1 MNTSPERDYLV
12 DQEQTNYQCI
22 PVYVQSIH
30 SVYSLSVEII
40 EIVISE
46 ARLIGTGKKFKRMII
61 QNLNSAL
68 EGVFVLIFKL
78 TLLKRLTVY
87 QCVNAVSCHSIKS
100 HQSHNRVLFD
110 DYWA

>member
-1 MNTSPERDYLV
+1 MYSLYR
-12 DQEQTNYQCI
+12 
-22 PVYVQSIH
+22 
-30 SVYSLSVEII
+30 VYSVSVEII

-87 QCVNAVSCHSIKS
+87 QCVNALSRHSIKS
-100 HQSHNRVLFD
+100 HQSHNRVIFD
-110 DYWA
+110 DYRAQGSKSC

>member
-87 QCVNAVSCHSIKS
+87 QCA
-100 HQSHNRVLFD
+100 
-110 DYWA
+110 

>member
-1 MNTSPERDYLV
+1 MNTSPKRDFLAGR
-12 DQEQTNYQCI
+12 EQTDYRCI
-22 PVYVQSIH
+22 PVYVQSIY
-30 SVYSLSVEII
+30 SVYSVSVEII
-40 EIVISE
+40 EVVISE

-87 QCVNAVSCHSIKS
+87 QCVNAVSRHSIKS
-100 HQSHNRVLFD
+100 HQSHNRVIFD
-110 DYWA
+110 DYRA

>member
-1 MNTSPERDYLV
+1 MYSLYTV
-12 DQEQTNYQCI
+12 C
-22 PVYVQSIH
+22 IH
-30 SVYSLSVEII
+30 SSVEII

-87 QCVNAVSCHSIKS
+87 QCVNAVSRHSIKS

-110 DYWA
+110 DYRV

>member
-78 TLLKRLTVY
+78 TLLKRLT
-87 QCVNAVSCHSIKS
+87 
-100 HQSHNRVLFD
+100 L
-110 DYWA
+110 